1 MQNPPAQ
8 EEHQITFLA
17 VGDVKTDTAQL
28 RTTEGERIVIQIVQM
43 AVNISV
49 PEEQISKDDL
59 VELLHVAM
67 RSAGKR
73 TAAGYYNLVST
84 I

>member
-1 MQNPPAQ
+1 
-8 EEHQITFLA
+8 
-17 VGDVKTDTAQL
+17 
-28 RTTEGERIVIQIVQM
+28 M